1 MMRLVLVLMAALFAL
16 PAAAAQP
23 NFLVVVSDD
32 LGWADLGSFGR
43 TGPSPT
49 PNLDRLA
56 ADGTKYTNF
65 YAAAFCSPSRDG
77 LLTGRHPQRN
87 GITTALG
94 INATQ
99 GVQPRD
105 VLLPEVLRGL
115 GYRTALIGKWHLGH
129 AIDVQSPINNG
140 FDVFYGSRAGELF
153 NYTKH
158 PDKLGRIDWWESF
171 QRNLTPEYS
180 TTAITREADA
190 FITESAGQ
198 PWFTVVSYNAPH
210 FPVQLP
216 GDLRVGFNDKP
227 HYDQVVGIMD
237 DGIGH
242 LRQRLS
248 ELGIADNTVV
258 IFFADNGG
266 VGIHVQAFRGEKGS
280 VYEGG
285 WHVPMIAKI
294 PGQAAGV
301 DRQVRIVQD
310 LFPTIVRMAGGA
322 LTGPKLDGRDFA
334 VTTERDVFLWQDG
347 NRAIRRGNWKLVM
360 LGSRAELYN
369 LTNDP
374 KEARNVAGANPG
386 MVNSMKAALATW
398 QAQVTKW

>member
-1 MMRLVLVLMAALFAL
+1 MRKLLTILMLTLFTF

-23 NFLVVVSDD
+23 NFLVIISDD
-32 LGWADLGSFGR
+32 LGWGDLGSFGR

-49 PNLDRLA
+49 PNIDALA
-56 ADGTKYTNF
+56 TQGTKYTNF
-65 YAAAFCSPSRDG
+65 YAAAFCTPSRDG
-77 LLTGRHPQRN
+77 FFTGRHPQRN
-87 GITTALG
+87 GLTSALG
-94 INATQ
+94 INTTI

-129 AIDVQSPINNG
+129 ATDAQSPINNG

-158 PDKLGRIDWWESF
+158 PDKLGAIDWWESL

-198 PWFTVVSYNAPH
+198 PWFAVVSYNAPH

-237 DGIGH
+237 DGIGQ
-242 LRQRLS
+242 LRQRLT

-258 IFFADNGG
+258 IFFSDNGG

-285 WHVPMIAKI
+285 WHVPMVAKI
-294 PGQAAGV
+294 PGKAPGV
-301 DRQVRIVQD
+301 DKQVRIVED
-310 LFPTIVRMAGGA
+310 LFPWIVKQAGGTLPA
-322 LTGPKLDGRDFA
+322 KLDGRDFA
-334 VTTERDVFLWQDG
+334 VTTERDIFLWQDG
-347 NRAIRRGNWKLVM
+347 NRAMRRGNWKLVM
-360 LGSRAELYN
+360 IGARAELYN
-369 LTNDP
+369 LATDP
-374 KEARNVAGANPG
+374 KEARNVAGANPAV
-386 MVNSMKAALATW
+386 VNAMKAALATW
-398 QAQVTKW
+398 QAQVTKF